1 MKRREGARR
10 AGEKDVEERSPDTT
24 SSAVF
29 FGNPDSWT
37 DCLYSNTL
45 LCRTPFFLF
54 FPHPRHTHTHT
65 VSPPPFLVRLF
76 KHLSSATIYLSAS
89 SSRLFHQLAL
99 SLSSDYLLSLQFPSS
114 LNLTCLVDFLRSY
127 KTRHGSLVC
136 FFSYHMDSNKSS
148 DFPLNASSAAVD
160 V

>member
-1 MKRREGARR
+1 MERREGAREEG
-10 AGEKDVEERSPDTT
+10 GEKDVEERSPDTT

-54 FPHPRHTHTHT
+54 FPHPRHTHTHN
-65 VSPPPFLVRLF
+65 RLF

-99 SLSSDYLLSLQFPSS
+99 SLSSDYLLSLQLPSS
-114 LNLTCLVDFLRSY
+114 LNLTCLCDFLRSY

-136 FFSYHMDSNKSS
+136 FFPTTWTPTKTQI
-148 DFPLNASSAAVD
+148 FPLIPHRLQ
-160 V
+160 